1 MKHRMKRCLAFLL
14 CLVML
19 CTLLPGLSARAEEI
33 ELIPIDEEP
42 GEEIVIVG
50 EEGPAEETEAVGN
63 GDGVTKY
70 RALLIGEVNFSW
82 ETANRNKGD
91 VTLLKNML
99 GTVRGPNG
107 GSYSVTCKYDMSNSG
122 LKSAISSTFSAADD
136 DDVSLFFIATHGVV
150 DVASGAYAGELLL
163 IGDDSYNEYM
173 TLGELATC
181 LKAVPGKVIVLLGS
195 CGSGAAIYSSGGEH
209 SFAVDNSGESDAIF
223 SEAVIRAFAEAD
235 ELQPN
240 TGEFRDSKFYV
251 LTAAAHQE
259 SSWGQESDD
268 PYNYFPYYFAAGAGS
283 GFPADANGNG
293 TITLSEMYDYVYDNA
308 YGPYYDGSDYYYQ
321 HAQVYPTGSSYAL
334 FSAAVKP
341 VITKQPVNTTINAG
355 DTLRLTVAASNATG
369 YQWYWRKNSS
379 SSWSESTVSTAQK
392 ATLVYT
398 NLSTA
403 KNGYQYRCKVS
414 NSAGYVYTNTVT
426 LTVKEAALPTITKQP
441 VNTTINAGDTLRL
454 TVAADNATGYQW
466 YWRKNSSSS
475 WSESTVS
482 TAQKATLVYT
492 NLSTAK
498 NGYQYRCKV
507 SNGAGYV
514 YTNTVTLTVKEAALP
529 TITTQ
534 PKDLTISAGGNAS
547 FTVKATNAL
556 SYQWQWRKSSSDS
569 WKDSTVSTATTA
581 TLKYSNLGAD
591 KTGRQYRCKVSNNSG
606 FVYTNIVTLTVKS
619 GAKPTITTQPSSMT
633 KYQDYTADFMVLA
646 ENATGYQWYYRTSS
660 SGSWNKCTGAEATS
674 AVMSIEAKSFRN
686 GYQYRCKVSNAN
698 GYVYTNA
705 VTLTVN
711 PATYRALL
719 IGEVSFSWD
728 NATRNR
734 GDVNNMKTLLN
745 SVKGPK
751 GGSYSITCKYDQTN
765 SGIKSA
771 ISKAFAGADDNDVS
785 LFFIAT
791 HGYIDIKTGS
801 SAGMLCT
808 VDAYGNEGTITM
820 AELAECLKAV
830 PGKVI
835 VLFSSCGSGAAIANN
850 GAVSNAD
857 DLVNRAF
864 IQAFADADETLPP
877 LQEGVISNTGEFRN
891 SKFYVM
897 TAAAHLEESWGREY
911 AERTPDGFNYFPL
924 YMKQGATGSKPADSN
939 GDGTIT
945 LKELYNYVY
954 PLCYDAGP
962 FFSEYYQAYVYQH
975 VQVYPTN
982 SSYELFK

>member
-19 CTLLPGLSARAEEI
+19 CTLLPELSARAEEI
-33 ELIPIDEEP
+33 ELIPIDGEEELIAGEP
-42 GEEIVIVG
+42 VGEEIVIVG
-50 EEGPAEETEAVGN
+50 EEPAADPAAQPN
-63 GDGVTKY
+63 GDGTTTY

-240 TGEFRDSKFYV
+240 TGEFRESKFYV
-251 LTAAAHQE
+251 MTAAAHQE
-259 SSWGQESDD
+259 SSWGQEGTD

-341 VITKQPVNTTINAG
+341 VITKQPVNTSINAG
-355 DTLRLTVAASNATG
+355 DTLRLTVAADNATC

-414 NSAGYVYTNTVT
+414 NGAGYVYTNTVT

-454 TVAADNATGYQW
+454 TVEASNATSYQW

-591 KTGRQYRCKVSNNSG
+591 KTGRQYR
-606 FVYTNIVTLTVKS
+606 
-619 GAKPTITTQPSSMT
+619 
-633 KYQDYTADFMVLA
+633 
-646 ENATGYQWYYRTSS
+646 
-660 SGSWNKCTGAEATS
+660 
-674 AVMSIEAKSFRN
+674 
-686 GYQYRCKVSNAN
+686 
-698 GYVYTNA
+698 
-705 VTLTVN
+705 
-711 PATYRALL
+711 
-719 IGEVSFSWD
+719 
-728 NATRNR
+728 
-734 GDVNNMKTLLN
+734 
-745 SVKGPK
+745 
-751 GGSYSITCKYDQTN
+751 
-765 SGIKSA
+765 
-771 ISKAFAGADDNDVS
+771 
-785 LFFIAT
+785 
-791 HGYIDIKTGS
+791 
-801 SAGMLCT
+801 
-808 VDAYGNEGTITM
+808 
-820 AELAECLKAV
+820 
-830 PGKVI
+830 
-835 VLFSSCGSGAAIANN
+835 
-850 GAVSNAD
+850 
-857 DLVNRAF
+857 
-864 IQAFADADETLPP
+864 
-877 LQEGVISNTGEFRN
+877 
-891 SKFYVM
+891 
-897 TAAAHLEESWGREY
+897 
-911 AERTPDGFNYFPL
+911 
-924 YMKQGATGSKPADSN
+924 
-939 GDGTIT
+939 
-945 LKELYNYVY
+945 
-954 PLCYDAGP
+954 
-962 FFSEYYQAYVYQH
+962 
-975 VQVYPTN
+975 
-982 SSYELFK
+982 